1 MGRPISVT
9 LAVIHM
15 VRTEDEVVKPI
26 YSSFYKRFVDGSERD
41 KFQ

>member
-1 MGRPISVT
+1 MGGPISVT

-26 YSSFYKRFVDGSERD
+26 NSLFYKRFDDGSKKN